1 MHVQDIMVAELVT
14 IRSTTTI
21 ANAAAVMLQRGAAL
35 LFVTHGDRLLGV
47 ITDSDILYDVVA
59 QGFPTDRK
67 VWEFMELNPPV
78 ANPEMDI
85 IELISIM
92 DKYRLTRLPVVDNGK
107 LIASVTLADIA
118 EKLDLM

>member
-1 MHVQDIMVAELVT
+1 MVAELVT